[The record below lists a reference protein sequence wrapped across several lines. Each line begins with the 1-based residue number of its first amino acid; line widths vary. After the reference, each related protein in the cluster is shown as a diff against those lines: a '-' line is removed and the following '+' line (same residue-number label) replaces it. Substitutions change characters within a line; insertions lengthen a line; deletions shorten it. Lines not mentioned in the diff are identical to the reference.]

1 MIERSPEVEQSMRD
15 AFALMQR
22 GDIEGLVARTS
33 SQPGVMMIGSDPTEW
48 YAGREAIEGMAREA
62 AAGGGGDMPSSA
74 LDEIEGYRD
83 GDLGFANIRGTWTI
97 GGSSVPFRLTTV
109 VHLEDGVWKAVQSH
123 ASIGVP
129 NSEMMNPMFHAA
141 GAATS

>member
-1 MIERSPEVEQSMRD
+1 MIERSPEVEQSMRE
-15 AFALMQR
+15 AFAMMQR

-62 AAGGGGDMPSSA
+62 AAGGSEMPTST

-83 GDLGFANIRGTWTI
+83 GDLGFANIRGTWTM

-129 NSEMMNPMFHAA
+129 NQEMMNPMFQAA
-141 GAATS
+141 GAAAS

>member
-1 MIERSPEVEQSMRD
+1 MIERSPEVEQSMRE
-15 AFALMQR
+15 AFAMMQR

-48 YAGREAIEGMAREA
+48 YAGREAIEGMARDAA
-62 AAGGGGDMPSSA
+62 AAGSEMPTSA
-74 LDEIEGYRD
+74 IDEIEGYRE
-83 GDLGFANIRGTWTI
+83 GDLGFANIRGTWSM

-109 VHLEDGVWKAVQSH
+109 VHLEDGAWKAVQSH

-129 NSEMMNPMFHAA
+129 NEEMMNPMFQAA
-141 GAATS
+141 GAANR

>member
-1 MIERSPEVEQSMRD
+1 MIERSPEVEQSMRE
-15 AFALMQR
+15 AFAMMQR

-48 YAGREAIEGMAREA
+48 YAGREAIEGMARDA
-62 AAGGGGDMPSSA
+62 AAGGSDMPTSA

-83 GDLGFANIRGTWTI
+83 GDLGFANIRGTWSM

-109 VHLEDGVWKAVQSH
+109 VHLEDGAWKAVQSH

-129 NSEMMNPMFHAA
+129 NEEMMNPMFQAA
-141 GAATS
+141 GAAAS